1 MNKFAMLAEPARDQ
15 RGMALISALL
25 LLLVISLLAVGLS
38 MDSSMDVRGA
48 AYQRFRARAFGSA
61 EAGLMAATDILE
73 ENAFVGGWTNPNG
86 LLPFT
91 FPNLSEQYDDIN
103 PGTINILQDGV
114 FYMDKNDLTNPPNT
128 IMQMTGDIEADII
141 TQYITSQLA
150 YGGAIQVAAGYGGS
164 GKGVGG
170 GGGHIIYNI
179 QSTGRDG
186 AVGSEQASTVLALN
200 YRYVT
205 K

>member
-1 MNKFAMLAEPARDQ
+1 MNICAILANPARNQ

-48 AYQRFRARAFGSA
+48 AYQRFKARAFGSA
-61 EAGLMAATDILE
+61 ESGLMAATDILE
-73 ENAFVGGWTNPNG
+73 ENAFVGGWTNPDPPNA
-86 LLPFT
+86 FT
-91 FPNLSEQYDDIN
+91 FPNLSDQYDDIH
-103 PGTINILQDGV
+103 PGTIDILQDGAM
-114 FYMDKNDLTNPPNT
+114 YMAKNPDMDP
-128 IMQMTGDIEADII
+128 IMEMTGDIEARIV
-141 TQYITSQLA
+141 TQYITSALA

-170 GGGHIIYNI
+170 GGGHIIYNVEA
-179 QSTGRDG
+179 TGRDAAFG
-186 AVGSEQASTVLALN
+186 AEQASTNLALN

>member
-1 MNKFAMLAEPARDQ
+1 MKLFVLLADPARNQ

-48 AYQRFRARAFGSA
+48 AYQRFRAQALGSA

-73 ENAFVGGWTNPNG
+73 ENAFVGGWSNPSPPD
-86 LLPFT
+86 PFV
-91 FPNLSEQYDDIN
+91 FPNLSEQYDDIT
-103 PGTINILQDGV
+103 PGTINILDGDL
-114 FYMDKNDLTNPPNT
+114 YMSKNAALADT
-128 IMQMTGDIEADII
+128 MQMTGDIEANIV
-141 TQYITSQLA
+141 TQYIDSYLA
-150 YGGAIQVAAGYGGS
+150 EGGAVQVAAGYSGS
-164 GKGVGG
+164 GKGSGG
-170 GGGHIIYNI
+170 GGGYVIYNI
-179 QSTGRDG
+179 ESVGRENSSIEAQST
-186 AVGSEQASTVLALN
+186 ASLALN

>member
-1 MNKFAMLAEPARDQ
+1 MNRGAILADSVRNQ

-38 MDSSMDVRGA
+38 MDTSMDVRGA
-48 AYQRFRARAFGSA
+48 AYQRFRARALSSA

-73 ENAFVGGWTNPNG
+73 ENAFVGGWTNPSPPN
-86 LLPFT
+86 PFV
-91 FPNLSEQYDDIN
+91 FPNLSEHYDDIT
-103 PGTINILQDGV
+103 PGTINILSGDL
-114 FYMDKNDLTNPPNT
+114 YMAANT
-128 IMQMTGDIEADII
+128 AMGTTMQMTGDIEADII
-141 TQYITSQLA
+141 TQYINSELA
-150 YGGAIQVAAGYGGS
+150 VGGAVQVAAGYGGS

-170 GGGHIIYNI
+170 GGGYAIYNI
-179 QSTGRDG
+179 ESTGRDDSLG
-186 AVGSEQASTVLALN
+186 NEQASSILAVN